1 MTPPAR
7 AGQSDDL
14 SLAIALSGGGH
25 RATLFALGALMYVVD
40 AGKNRDTTSVASVS
54 GGSITNGFVAQTL
67 DFQSVGSAEFEERVA
82 GPLASQI
89 AQRGTLFAP
98 FATKAYLFVLVVG
111 FVGAWLPLWFLHAP
125 TIIRVLAFTAA
136 LLVWGWFAGLRG
148 QVCASAFKTTM
159 FAPGGKA
166 TLLRNIATKVSHV
179 LCATEFRAAESVYF
193 GGDFVYG
200 YPFGAGEPGDLALY
214 RAVQASADFPGGFP
228 PVRLPTKTHQFHP
241 TSDESIRR
249 TGDLVLSDGG
259 VYDNMGEQWAR
270 GFAARAKRWSWLAS
284 HKVAPK
290 QLIVVNAS
298 ARVRWTPY
306 RLGRIPLLNE
316 VIALLRVNG
325 VMYINTT
332 NVRRQEIVTSFE
344 PDHPAREG
352 ELPSVLVQIA
362 QSPFD
367 VAEKFAKGR
376 DAADRANAVIQ
387 ALGPASRDEWKRIA
401 NENAAVA
408 TTLSRL
414 GSDVSAR
421 LLYQGYVVAMCNLH
435 VIFGGADGGEW
446 PLLAVP
452 KLERFD
458 ELTKGGF
465 ILRTI
470 RQVVPHQ
477 QLTIPDK
484 SLQIPKR
491 TRKSAWC
498 PHTFHHRGRAALA
511 A

>member
-1 MTPPAR
+1 MTQPAS
-7 AGQSDDL
+7 AGQGDDL
-14 SLAIALSGGGH
+14 SVAIALSGGGH

-40 AGKNRDTTSVASVS
+40 AGKNRGTTSIASV
-54 GGSITNGFVAQTL
+54 
-67 DFQSVGSAEFEERVA
+67 SVGSAEFEQRVA
-82 GPLASQI
+82 RPLASQI

-98 FATKAYLFVLVVG
+98 LATTLYLIVLVVG
-111 FVGAWLPLWFLHAP
+111 FVGAWLPLWLLQAP
-125 TIIRVLAFTAA
+125 AITRVLTFIAA
-136 LLVWGWFAGLRG
+136 LLVWGWFVGLRG
-148 QVCASAFKTTM
+148 RVCASALKATL

-179 LCATEFRAAESVYF
+179 FCATELRAAESVYF

-200 YPFGAGEPGDLALY
+200 YPFGAGEPGDLSLY
-214 RAVQASADFPGGFP
+214 QAVQASADFPGGFP

-298 ARVRWTPY
+298 ARVPWTPY

-332 NVRRQEIVTSFE
+332 NVRRQEIITNSE
-344 PDHPAREG
+344 PDHPARKG
-352 ELPSVLVQIA
+352 ELPGVLVQIA
-362 QSPFD
+362 QTPFD

-376 DAADRANAVIQ
+376 DDAADRAKAVIQ
-387 ALGPASRDEWKRIA
+387 ALGQGSRDEWKRIA
-401 NENAAVA
+401 NDNAAVA
-408 TTLSRL
+408 TTLSKL
-414 GSDVSAR
+414 GSDVSGR

-435 VIFGGADGGEW
+435 VIFGGPDGGEW

-452 KLERFD
+452 RPGRFE
-458 ELTKGGF
+458 ELTKDSG
-465 ILRTI
+465 
-470 RQVVPHQ
+470 PA
-477 QLTIPDK
+477 
-484 SLQIPKR
+484 
-491 TRKSAWC
+491 TRM
-498 PHTFHHRGRAALA
+498 P
-511 A
+511 